1 LRRLRLVGCLLAA
14 GFVGAAFSSQLAV
27 IVFSPEGWGKGGVPP
42 DWRIK
47 VNHGHANIDSCADGG
62 EPCIRFKSV
71 DSSFGIERG
80 LDVNPSQTPLLT
92 WRWKVTKLPA
102 GGDFRHNATDDQAA
116 QVLVLF
122 SDHRVL
128 SYIWDSTAPEGFGDG
143 NASYWLVHVYA
154 IVCESGPAQAG
165 KWLTESRNVAAD
177 FKRAFGKPAP
187 GIKGIR
193 LQINSQHTGTAA
205 ESYFGEVAFRAQPQS

>member
-1 LRRLRLVGCLLAA
+1 MRRLRLLGCLLAA
-14 GFVGAAFSSQLAV
+14 GFVGAAFSSELAV
-27 IVFSPEGWGKGGVPP
+27 LVFNPEGWAKGAVPS

-47 VNHGHANIDSCADGG
+47 VNHGRADIDSCAAGA
-62 EPCIRFKSV
+62 EPCVRFKSV

-80 LDVNPSQTPLLT
+80 LDVNLNQTPFLT
-92 WRWKVTKLPA
+92 WQWKVTQLPT

-128 SYIWDSTAPEGFGDG
+128 SYIWDSTAPQGFSDSDG
-143 NASYWLVHVYA
+143 AYWLVHVYA
-154 IVCESGPAQAG
+154 IVCESGPAQTG

-177 FKRAFGKPAP
+177 YRKAFGKPAP
-187 GIKGIR
+187 GIKGVR
-193 LQINSQHTGTAA
+193 LQINSQHTGSAA
-205 ESYFGEVAFRAQPQS
+205 ESYFGEVAFRAQPQ